1 MSFFHKY
8 LKPLAVGALV
18 LTGLVACDA
27 AEPGGAMARGPVEV
41 GVVTLG
47 LEDVTLTT
55 ELPGR
60 TTAFRKAEIRPQVNG
75 IIVERL
81 FEEGAEIVAG
91 QQLYQIDD
99 AAYKA
104 DYATAVAG
112 LAEAEANL
120 VAARAQEERY
130 KDLVAAKA
138 VSQQDYDNALAQF
151 GQAKAAVAAARAAV
165 ESARIKLQYTKVLA
179 PISGRIG
186 RSSVTEGA
194 LVTAGQAQPLAV
206 IQQLDPIYVDMSQS
220 ADKLLQ
226 LRRQMLAG
234 DLTSDVEPTV
244 RLVLGDGSSY
254 GAMGSL
260 AFSEMY
266 VDASTGTVTM
276 RAVFPNPDHLLLPG
290 MFVRAEVNQGARQDT
305 VLVPQKGVT
314 HNRQGDATAL
324 VVNSE
329 GKIESRVLQTGRAV
343 GTSWIV
349 LSGVKPGE
357 QVVVEGLQKVRPG
370 VAVKAVPAI
379 NAPTPAAPQIGQVPA
394 SSSDTAEG

>member
-1 MSFFHKY
+1 MSFYSNY
-8 LKPLAVGALV
+8 LKPLAVGAFL
-18 LTGLVACDA
+18 LTGLLACDREPDA
-27 AEPGGAMARGPVEV
+27 AMSPGPVEV

-99 AAYKA
+99 AVYKA
-104 DYATAVAG
+104 DYATALAG

-120 VAARAQEERY
+120 TAARAQEERY

-138 VSQQDYDNALAQF
+138 VSQQDYDNALASF
-151 GQAKAAVAAARAAV
+151 GQAKAGVAAAKAAV

-220 ADKLLQ
+220 ADKLLD

-234 DLTSDVEPTV
+234 DLVMNTEPTV
-244 RLVLGDGSSY
+244 RLVLGDGSIY
-254 GAMGSL
+254 RAEGSL
-260 AFSEMY
+260 AFSEIY

-290 MFVRAEVNQGARQDT
+290 MFVRAQVQEGAHRDA
-305 VLVPQKGVT
+305 VLVPQKGIT
-314 HNRQGDATAL
+314 HNRQGNATAL
-324 VVNSE
+324 VVSRD

-343 GTSWIV
+343 GKSWIV
-349 LSGVKPGE
+349 LSGVEPGE
-357 QVVVEGLQKVRPG
+357 QVVVEGLQKVKPG
-370 VAVKAVPAI
+370 IPVKAVPAMTPETPQVGQ
-379 NAPTPAAPQIGQVPA
+379 APAL
-394 SSSDTAEG
+394 SSDTAEG